1 MKVYFVRHA
10 ESKLGAAGIHQKDS
24 TELSETGIK
33 QAKILAKRFSRISI
47 DIILCSSHQRAKQT
61 AAIINQSLKKPIEFT
76 PLLGETRKP
85 TEIQGKK
92 VDDLG
97 VVEIKELIK
106 KHYHKGNWRHS
117 DEETFD
123 DLKERA
129 EKAINLISNLKK
141 ENILVVTHG
150 MIMRTIIPM
159 MIFGGLTP
167 DMSVKINESFKTNN
181 TGITLCEYTEEKKWV
196 LRTWN
201 DHAHLG

>member
-10 ESKLGAAGIHQKDS
+10 ESKLGAVGMHQVES

-33 QAKILAKRFSRISI
+33 QAKILTKRFSRLPI
-47 DIILCSSHQRAKQT
+47 DFILCSSHLRAKQT

-85 TEIQGKK
+85 TEIQEKK
-92 VDDLG
+92 ADDLE

-106 KHYHKGNWRHS
+106 KHYHERNWRYS

-123 DLKERA
+123 DLIERS
-129 EKAINLISNLKK
+129 EKAIDLILNLKK

-150 MIMRTIIPM
+150 MMMRIIVPM
-159 MIFGGLTP
+159 MILGGLTP
-167 DMSVKINESFKTNN
+167 DMFLRLNESVKISN
-181 TGITLCEYTEEKKWV
+181 TGITLCEFEGNKWI
-196 LRTWN
+196 LITWN
-201 DHAHLG
+201 DHTHLG